1 MSPDSIPPE
10 NRREDDL
17 ADSTPLL
24 GSSRDDAHLKGESSL
39 YSSLLLKIYV
49 IVFCLN
55 LGVQMLGFSQTQ
67 IFESIYCSQWYKQH
81 PMDGLPGDGNIPE
94 SYCKIPPVQT
104 KVSTLR
110 GWLEF
115 FNAAPAL
122 IMSIPIGIL
131 SDRIGRRILLLSNL
145 VVFCINQAW
154 TTFVTWFGGQIP
166 LEAVWFGAS
175 LYLLTGG
182 TIVLEMLYVVC
193 LPLSAPGMVKILS

>member
-10 NRREDDL
+10 NRSEDDL
-17 ADSTPLL
+17 TDYTPLL
-24 GSSRDDAHLKGESSL
+24 GSGSSRDDAHPQEEPSL
-39 YSSLLLKIYV
+39 HSTLLIKIYV

-55 LGVQMLGFSQTQ
+55 LGVQILGPSQTQ
-67 IFESIYCSQWYKQH
+67 IFESIYCSQWYEQH
-81 PMDGLPGDGNIPE
+81 PADGLPGDGNIPE
-94 SYCKIPPVQT
+94 SYCKIPYVQT

-122 IMSIPIGIL
+122 LLSIPFGIL
-131 SDRIGRRILLLSNL
+131 SDRIGRRILLLSGL
-145 VVFCINQAW
+145 VVFCMNQAW
-154 TTFVTWFGGQIP
+154 TAFISWFGGQIP

-175 LYLLTGG
+175 LYFLSGG

-193 LPLSAPGMVKILS
+193 LPTRREIWILS